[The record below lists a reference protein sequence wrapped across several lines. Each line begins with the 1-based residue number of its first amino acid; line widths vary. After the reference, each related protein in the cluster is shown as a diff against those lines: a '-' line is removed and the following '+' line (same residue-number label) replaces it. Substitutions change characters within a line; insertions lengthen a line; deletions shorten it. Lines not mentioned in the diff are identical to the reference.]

1 MLAAAVEPVAADF
14 RKALISRL
22 VSTTVYHL
30 STSQLDNPFGLQL
43 SVTWGV
49 ISVMSS
55 MECSKI
61 PGFTSKFSQWNR
73 ILSRQSAFG
82 NETGKLAIGEYW

>member
-1 MLAAAVEPVAADF
+1 MPYAVCVFDPT
-14 RKALISRL
+14 SRL
-22 VSTTVYHL
+22 VTTVYHL
-30 STSQLDNPFGLQL
+30 SSIYKPAGYPIRFAAL
-43 SVTWGV
+43 SDLGA

-61 PGFTSKFSQWNR
+61 RSSKFSQLNR